1 MNTTH
6 TPGPWRYMATPAS
19 GYTDWGVKIG
29 RDTIGVYVEADAR
42 LIAAAPETAAERDRL
57 KTINADL
64 LAALED
70 LQALIRRD
78 IGPKFADAMPQCLRA
93 RDLIVRARG
102 TA

>member
-1 MNTTH
+1 MNTTY

-42 LIAAAPETAAERDRL
+42 LIAAAPETAAERNRL

>member
-19 GYTDWGVKIG
+19 SYTDWGVKIG

-57 KTINADL
+57 RTINSELVDILARLVSRMHAMNDDRDPLYRAIVYDADK
-64 LAALED
+64 A
-70 LQALIRRD
+70 IT
-78 IGPKFADAMPQCLRA
+78 
-93 RDLIVRARG
+93 RARG

>member
-19 GYTDWGVKIG
+19 SYTDWGVKIG

-57 KTINADL
+57 RTINSELVDAIEGVL
-64 LAALED
+64 HHEIYGTSTSYPAAL
-70 LQALIRRD
+70 QH
-78 IGPKFADAMPQCLRA
+78 CRA
-93 RDLIVRARG
+93 VLARARG